1 MRNPN
6 RKGEYTLA
14 NESDRKKTID
24 DIVALNAQMQDLMR
38 TQSRSLGSVDM
49 DRAAE
54 LVQIQNRFNAA
65 IQADGQNMYKA
76 KSASQ
81 SVYDYMAR
89 SLVGYNDLNQRGMK
103 MSTGDP
109 KRDAWLN
116 KAKLERLF
124 TTSDSQMASYFMS
137 TNSDIAHIYDEIDS
151 ICAYFY
157 QLEEAISCIVDNVF
171 SSEQPG
177 NELSYEVKFPGT
189 SDSTLIAEY
198 REQVDEAFKYC
209 EFKKKL
215 VNHIGPKAIK
225 YGCYYV
231 LMTPFAEVG
240 AKLAYNGTNSIS
252 LAALG
257 SGFGTRHLC
266 ESTIIEGEQVDPKK
280 DIMEGCEDL
289 LVSLSTE
296 DIETDKN
303 GDRILPKDIQERLDT
318 ISSNMDKF
326 FVCDDDT
333 PPDIIGLDR
342 GVYESMD
349 QSLQSKVDAAI
360 KAQKERVNN
369 TAKLNRVR
377 PDNGDSTISAKE
389 IDNIQGCDLRL
400 VDPRQMVPIK
410 IFDYV
415 IGYYYFE
422 NYEFTRMG
430 TTLTD
435 IMSNQLNFS
444 QRTLVI
450 DNIVNAALRNLK
462 YKDLVEGDQ
471 KLRTMILNCVLYAER
486 RDSPIRVKFVP
497 ADYVIAFQTNTDEY
511 GNGQPVLL
519 RSLFY
524 GRLYTSLL
532 LFNMTAII
540 TKSTDSEFYYLRE
553 SAMDPSYSNQVT
565 DLIDQFNDNNIDLI
579 QIAQGDLLHG
589 NRAINKRYYVPLG
602 TQDQRMFDMEVVSGQ
617 QIDIHNDFM
626 TDLRKMTIG
635 STGVPAVMVDF
646 MDEVEYA
653 TMLGMV
659 NIRHLKRTNRIAMD
673 FDPSITEVIR
683 RILTYN
689 NSSIPEEVING
700 MEIELTKSN
709 TLNNNITSQQLNDT
723 QQTATTMVD
732 VFLGGQDTNPPEDQ
746 PFIREAMIRDV
757 TMQMSSAV
765 PWNILP
771 DIQEKA
777 ILKAREQKIGQDIRA
792 NRMQDQ
798 STDSS
803 ADYGSGGS
811 SDVNY

>member
-1 MRNPN
+1 M
-6 RKGEYTLA
+6 A
-14 NESDRKKTID
+14 NESDRQHTID
-24 DIVALNAQMQDLMR
+24 DVIALNAQLQDIMK
-38 TQSRSLGSVDM
+38 TQSRALGSVDM

-54 LVQIQNRFNAA
+54 LVKIQNRFNAA

-89 SLVGYNDLNQRGMK
+89 SLVGYNDLNQRGIK

-177 NELSYEVKFPGT
+177 NELSYDVKFPGI
-189 SDSTLIAEY
+189 SDTTLIAEY

-240 AKLAYNGTNSIS
+240 AKLAYNGTASIS

-266 ESTIIEGEQVDPKK
+266 ESTMVEGKEVDVK
-280 DIMEGCEDL
+280 DELMESCEDL
-289 LVSLSTE
+289 LVSLSE
-296 DIETDKN
+296 EPIETDKN
-303 GDRILPKDIQERLDT
+303 GDRILPKDIQTRLDI
-318 ISSNMDKF
+318 ISSNMDRF

-333 PPDIIGLDR
+333 PPDVIGLDQT
-342 GVYESMD
+342 VYESMD
-349 QSLQSKVDAAI
+349 QGLQSKVDAAI
-360 KAQKERVNN
+360 KAQKARINN
-369 TAKLNRVR
+369 TAKLSRVEA
-377 PDNGDSTISAKE
+377 DNGNSNISAKDL
-389 IDNIQGCDLRL
+389 DNIQGCDLRL

-497 ADYVIAFQTNTDEY
+497 ADYVVAFQTNTDEY

-540 TKSTDSEFYYLRE
+540 TKSTDSEFYYMRE
-553 SAMDPSYSNQVT
+553 SALDPSYSNQVS

-602 TQDQRMFDMEVVSGQ
+602 TDDRRMFDMEVVSGQ

-659 NIRHLKRTNRIAMD
+659 NIRHLKRANRISLD
-673 FDPSITEVIR
+673 FDPSITEVIQK
-683 RILTYN
+683 ILTYN
-689 NSSIPEEVING
+689 NSSMPKEVIDR
-700 MEIELTKSN
+700 MRIELTKSN
-709 TLNNNITSQQLNDT
+709 TLNNNITSQQLGDT
-723 QQTATTMVD
+723 NQTATTMVD
-732 VFLGGQDTNPPEDQ
+732 VYLGGQDTNPPEDQ
-746 PFIREAMIRDV
+746 AFIREAMIRDV
-757 TMQMSSAV
+757 TIQLSSAV

-771 DIQEKA
+771 EVYDRAVISAKKQN
-777 ILKAREQKIGQDIRA
+777 LQQKIRTNVLQ
-792 NRMQDQ
+792 NQ

-803 ADYGSGGS
+803 ADYGNGDNTS
-811 SDVNY
+811 Y